1 MILAFLKNP
10 TAKEAVC
17 TGNHLW
23 GRNGYCFF
31 LLGMSLGL
39 LSSPIIHFSLE
50 EMLFMPMKNTA
61 STATT
66 APATALSCSVES
78 QKKLPK
84 AAELQKAALWLCL
97 VFQCIAEE
105 TLVLESQ
112 GQQTPYNV
120 NILFPEHSSYRAELP
135 SNPFKLPVIFQSNAK
150 NCLLICSSV
159 PYLSDVL
166 PSDDLRPCTT

>member
-1 MILAFLKNP
+1 MFQISVLQLLLLYTLLLCYMKALYKGKYSMLLLMILAFLKNP

-17 TGNHLW
+17 TGNHFW

-31 LLGMSLGL
+31 LLGTSLGL
-39 LSSPIIHFSLE
+39 LSSHYIIHFILE

-66 APATALSCSVES
+66 APATALSFSAES
-78 QKKLPK
+78 QNKLQK

-105 TLVLESQ
+105 TWGTGEPRATNPLWCESFVPRTQ
-112 GQQTPYNV
+112 
-120 NILFPEHSSYRAELP
+120 
-135 SNPFKLPVIFQSNAK
+135 
-150 NCLLICSSV
+150 LIQNWAS
-159 PYLSDVL
+159 LQL
-166 PSDDLRPCTT
+166 I